1 MKKTLRVLAVV
12 VVVLLLAAG
21 GFALWVQTR
30 GIPHY
35 DVPKAP
41 ALQVAVTPAL
51 TEQGQKLVMASCAD
65 CHLNRQTNSLSGQQM
80 RDLPPEFGTIYSANI
95 TQDPAHGI
103 GRWTDA
109 ELVTLL
115 RTGIGKDGRYRV
127 VMPSFVQMSDEDVHS
142 IIAFLRS
149 SHPMVQP
156 NATPTHEQEPSFVLK
171 ALSNTVMKP
180 TPMPTARVAAPAPSD
195 AVAYGRY
202 LVVGRYKCYDC
213 HSKDFKTNNALE
225 PEKSEGYLGGGNALL
240 NAQGKTVLSR
250 NITFEPETGIG
261 DWTEEQF
268 AQSLRFGI
276 SPNGNLAPPMPKY
289 SQLTD
294 QEVHALYVYLQSVPK
309 LKNATPEDGGALAM
323 QP

>member
-1 MKKTLRVLAVV
+1 MKKALRILAAV
-12 VVVLLLAAG
+12 VVVLLLAVG
-21 GFALWVQTR
+21 GFALWVQSR

-35 DVPKAP
+35 AVPKTP
-41 ALQVAVTPAL
+41 AVQVAATPAL
-51 TEQGQKLVMASCAD
+51 TDQGQKLVMASCAD
-65 CHLNRQTNSLSGQQM
+65 CHLNQQTRSLSGQKM

-95 TQDPAHGI
+95 TQDPQHGI

-127 VMPSFVQMSDEDVHS
+127 IMPSFVQMSDEDVHS

-149 SHPMVQP
+149 NNPMVQP
-156 NATPTHEQEPSFVLK
+156 NATPTHEQEPSFMLK

-180 TPMPTARVAAPAPSD
+180 TPMPAAKVVAPEPTD
-195 AVAYGRY
+195 ALAYGRY

-213 HSKDFKTNNALE
+213 HSKDFKTNNPME

-240 NAQGKTVLSR
+240 NMQGQQVLSR

-261 DWTEEQF
+261 NWTEAQF

-276 SPNGNLAPPMPKY
+276 TPQGTLAPPMPKY

-294 QEVHALYVYLQSVPK
+294 QEVHAIYAYLQSVPK
-309 LKNATPEDGGALAM
+309 IKNATPEDKGAIASR
-323 QP
+323 